1 MGKGAPSTQCRCG
14 RSHAWPGLLCFGR
27 KLEKTLGA
35 KRASPLPVYKTLQI
49 RASPF
54 LWPLWKSCSMRV
66 KAPKGYKPTWERRH
80 GHVKY
85 CKYREAHSRRSGG
98 SGLGRAKEPA
108 MLPGRTPRGRRRDE
122 RDRLRPQGRGSQRET
137 PSPAERLPAG
147 PQGLFSPPSLRA
159 QPPHPAQLHEEL

>member
-1 MGKGAPSTQCRCG
+1 MPPAHSVGVAEAT
-14 RSHAWPGLLCFGR
+14 PGLGFCASGR

-35 KRASPLPVYKTLQI
+35 ERASPLPVYKTLQI

-108 MLPGRTPRGRRRDE
+108 MLPGRTPRGRRRGE
-122 RDRLRPQGRGSQRET
+122 RGPTASARET

-147 PQGLFSPPSLRA
+147 PQGLFSPPSLWA